1 MNVVVVLFVLA
12 AVLLLGGSVW
22 LFLQARERETDADLK
37 LRLRVSGSDET
48 AIGQGSTVINNRFLR
63 AICHLFWRT
72 GSDIRPAAVVQLLLI
87 VGAVAVFLLI
97 ALGPLYTLPLL
108 GVFLLLFYIV
118 LVQQAVWR
126 RRKIVEQLPAYL
138 ENVIRV
144 LAAGNTLDEALNQ
157 AAREAP
163 NPIQPLFISISRQVR
178 LGALL
183 EQVLSEAGD
192 IHRLRDLK
200 VMAMAASINRKYGG
214 SMRGVLKSLI
224 VLIRQRAGAAQ
235 ELRALTAETR
245 FSAKMLA
252 VINVILFVYMY
263 LSNPK
268 YYDKMLADPKGGML
282 LIGSGSMLF
291 LGFIALWWM
300 LKGIDESDS

>member
-1 MNVVVVLFVLA
+1 MNFVVLMFVLA
-12 AVLLLGGSVW
+12 ALLLFGGAVW
-22 LFLQARERETDADLK
+22 LFLQARERDTDADLK
-37 LRLRVSGSDET
+37 LRLRVSGVDEV
-48 AIGQGSTVINNRFLR
+48 AVGQGSAVIKSRFLR
-63 AICHLFWRT
+63 AVCHLFWRT
-72 GSDIRPAAVVQLLLI
+72 GSDIRPDAVVRLMLIVAAV
-87 VGAVAVFLLI
+87 
-97 ALGPLYTLPLL
+97 ALVSMLTMGPVYTLPLL
-108 GVFLLLFYIV
+108 GVFLLSFYIV
-118 LVQQAVWR
+118 LVQQSVWR
-126 RRKIVEQLPAYL
+126 RRKIVEQLPSYL

-144 LAAGNTLDEALNQ
+144 LAAGNTLDEALSQ

-224 VLIRQRAGAAQ
+224 VLIRQRASAAQ

-263 LSNPK
+263 VSNPK
-268 YYDKMLADPKGGML
+268 YYDKMLADPKGGLL

-300 LKGIDESDS
+300 LKGIDEGDA

>member
-1 MNVVVVLFVLA
+1 MNLVVLLFVLGA
-12 AVLLLGGSVW
+12 IALLGGSVW
-22 LFLQARERETDADLK
+22 LFTQARERDQAADLQV
-37 LRLRVSGSDET
+37 RLRVSGADEA
-48 AIGQGSTVINNRFLR
+48 AIAQGSSTIDNAFLR
-63 AICHLFWRT
+63 WVCHLFWRT
-72 GSDIRPAAVVQLLLI
+72 GSDIRPAAVIRLLVIIAAGAVLLLMMI
-87 VGAVAVFLLI
+87 GPVFALPMIGVG
-97 ALGPLYTLPLL
+97 
-108 GVFLLLFYIV
+108 LLLFYIV
-118 LVQQAVWR
+118 LAQRAVSR
-126 RRKIVEQLPAYL
+126 RIKLVEQLPGYL

-144 LAAGNTLDEALNQ
+144 LAAGNTLDEALVQ

-163 NPIQPLFISISRQVR
+163 HPIQPLFLSIGRQVR

-224 VLIRQRAGAAQ
+224 VLIRQRAAAAQ

-252 VINVILFVYMY
+252 SINVMLFVYMY
-263 LSNPK
+263 WSNPQ
-268 YYDKMLADPKGGML
+268 YYDQMLADDKGGGL
-282 LIGSGSMLF
+282 LIGSGTMLF
-291 LGFIALWWM
+291 LGFIALWRM
-300 LKGIDESDS
+300 LKGIDESDA

>member
-1 MNVVVVLFVLA
+1 MNFVVLLFVLGA
-12 AVLLLGGSVW
+12 ILLFGGSVW
-22 LFLQARERETDADLK
+22 LFLQTRERETDADLK
-37 LRLRVSGSDET
+37 LRLRVSGADEV
-48 AIGQGSTVINNRFLR
+48 AVGQGSTTISNGFLR
-63 AICHLFWRT
+63 AVCHLFWRT
-72 GSDIRPAAVVQLLLI
+72 GSDIRPASVLRLMLVIA
-87 VGAVAVFLLI
+87 AVAVLLLLSI
-97 ALGPLYTLPLL
+97 GPLYTLPLL

-144 LAAGNTLDEALNQ
+144 LAAGNTLDEALSQ

-163 NPIQPLFISISRQVR
+163 HPIQPLFISISRQVR

-300 LKGIDESDS
+300 LKGIDEGDS

>member
-48 AIGQGSTVINNRFLR
+48 AIGQGSTVINNRVLR

-72 GSDIRPAAVVQLLLI
+72 GSDIRPAAVVRLLLI

-97 ALGPLYTLPLL
+97 TLGPLYTVPLL
-108 GVFLLLFYIV
+108 GVFLLLFYIM
-118 LVQQAVWR
+118 LAQQAVWR

>member
-72 GSDIRPAAVVQLLLI
+72 GSDIRPAAVVRLLLI

-97 ALGPLYTLPLL
+97 TLGPLYTLPLL

>member
-1 MNVVVVLFVLA
+1 MNFVVLMFVLA
-12 AVLLLGGSVW
+12 ALLLFGGAVW
-22 LFLQARERETDADLK
+22 LFLQARERDTDADLK
-37 LRLRVSGSDET
+37 LRLRVSGVDEV
-48 AIGQGSTVINNRFLR
+48 AVGQGSAVIKNRFLR

-72 GSDIRPAAVVQLLLI
+72 GSDIRPDAVVRLMLIVAAV
-87 VGAVAVFLLI
+87 
-97 ALGPLYTLPLL
+97 ALVSTLTIGPVYTLPLL
-108 GVFLLLFYIV
+108 GVFLLSFYIV
-118 LVQQAVWR
+118 LVQQSVWR
-126 RRKIVEQLPAYL
+126 RRKIVEQLPSYL

-144 LAAGNTLDEALNQ
+144 LAAGNTLDEALSQ

-224 VLIRQRAGAAQ
+224 VLIRQRASAAQ

-263 LSNPK
+263 VSNPK
-268 YYDKMLADPKGGML
+268 YYDKMLADPKGGLL

-300 LKGIDESDS
+300 LKGIDEGDA

>member
-1 MNVVVVLFVLA
+1 M
-12 AVLLLGGSVW
+12 
-22 LFLQARERETDADLK
+22 
-37 LRLRVSGSDET
+37 
-48 AIGQGSTVINNRFLR
+48 
-63 AICHLFWRT
+63 
-72 GSDIRPAAVVQLLLI
+72 
-87 VGAVAVFLLI
+87 
-97 ALGPLYTLPLL
+97 
-108 GVFLLLFYIV
+108 
-118 LVQQAVWR
+118 
-126 RRKIVEQLPAYL
+126 
-138 ENVIRV
+138 
-144 LAAGNTLDEALNQ
+144 LAAGNTLDEALSQ

-224 VLIRQRAGAAQ
+224 VLIRQRASAAQ

-252 VINVILFVYMY
+252 GHQRRPVRLTCMSAI
-263 LSNPK
+263 PK
-268 YYDKMLADPKGGML
+268 YYDDMIADPKGGVL
-282 LIGSGSMLF
+282 LIGFGCRCCCSASWR
-291 LGFIALWWM
+291 LWWM
-300 LKGIDESDS
+300 LKGIDEGDA